1 MISMTFAL
9 LQAEG
14 GAMGSYGGIIMI
26 VALFAIMYFF
36 MIRPQ
41 NKKAKKER
49 EFRNSLKEG
58 DDVMTIGG
66 LHGRVHRVED
76 TTVTLEV
83 ATGVK
88 LKFEKSAIL
97 QKGAQQ

>member
-36 MIRPQ
+36 
-41 NKKAKKER
+41 R
-49 EFRNSLKEG
+49 EMRSFNTVPVFFFKGININS
-58 DDVMTIGG
+58 
-66 LHGRVHRVED
+66 
-76 TTVTLEV
+76 
-83 ATGVK
+83 K
-88 LKFEKSAIL
+88 L
-97 QKGAQQ
+97 

>member
-41 NKKAKKER
+41 NL
-49 EFRNSLKEG
+49 SL
-58 DDVMTIGG
+58 I
-66 LHGRVHRVED
+66 H
-76 TTVTLEV
+76 
-83 ATGVK
+83 
-88 LKFEKSAIL
+88 I
-97 QKGAQQ
+97 